1 MKKITYLFILLF
13 TAISLISCG
22 DKPTDPI
29 AKTEKIVS
37 ELSLSENTKPSCG
50 LTMGW
55 DPWAPY
61 QYLSPD
67 NQVNGLEIDLI
78 SSIAKQAGCSIT
90 FVQGDWMNLLKGIRE
105 GTVDLLGG
113 ASKTPQRAEFA
124 AFSDP
129 YRHES
134 FVLYI
139 RTEQKKELGSKSLPE
154 LLKNGFRLG
163 VTEDYIYGDKVA
175 AFQDDSS
182 LTSQIVTVP
191 VTEVN
196 YYNLTQHQIDGFL
209 EDPFVAAYTIRRKG
223 LSDQIEATSIE
234 VASGDVSIM
243 FSKESVPDDVI
254 ERFNQGLAAI
264 KASGEYQII
273 LDKYRR

>member
-1 MKKITYLFILLF
+1 MNKITYRLLPLLA
-13 TAISLISCG
+13 AIFLISCG
-22 DKPTDPI
+22 EKPAEPI
-29 AKTEKIVS
+29 DKTETIVS
-37 ELSLSENTKPSCG
+37 KISPSEISKPSCE

-67 NQVNGLEIDLI
+67 NKVNGLEIDLI
-78 SSIAKQAGCSIT
+78 SSMANQAGCSIA
-90 FVQGDWMNLLKGIRE
+90 FVQGDWMNLLKGIRN

-124 AFSDP
+124 TFSNP

-139 RTEQKKELGSKSLPE
+139 RAEQKKELASKSLAE
-154 LLKNGFRLG
+154 LLNNGFRLG

-223 LSDQIEATSIE
+223 LSDQIESTSIE